1 MKKNIYRRRR
11 RCALIILIIIVLL
24 TKMLIFFCR
33 DYRYAGNNDKFQ
45 KSYIVYEEGSPV
57 IGDNSMYLEEVLA
70 QCKNFI
76 LQNEELKSKYPYLN
90 WKNVEEA
97 TITFCKYIE
106 MSNGDV
112 LKNEIAAKYYLPENK
127 VLVMEGTYVVYNE
140 PFLKRILI
148 HELMHDLTYSQYLS
162 SNLLNEAFAEK
173 LCEKICN
180 QNSIPF
186 TYSTEYTYNIWLYD
200 TLENVFGTEQLMY
213 MCYYGFLND
222 MIDLYTK
229 KGYSNKLFNVLENLD
244 YYEKNGEN
252 SVFKKQK
259 CEKMLKTAEDIIV
272 HLTHNYINDP
282 KNNCDKEVVI
292 ANCKK
297 MLVSDEDYF
306 LKRLE

>member
-1 MKKNIYRRRR
+1 MRKKDGT
-11 RCALIILIIIVLL
+11 ILFDHQPQ
-24 TKMLIFFCR
+24 TDESAFS
-33 DYRYAGNNDKFQ
+33 
-45 KSYIVYEEGSPV
+45 SYDPI
-57 IGDNSMYLEEVLA
+57 DN
-70 QCKNFI
+70 
-76 LQNEELKSKYPYLN
+76 
-90 WKNVEEA
+90 
-97 TITFCKYIE
+97 
-106 MSNGDV
+106 
-112 LKNEIAAKYYLPENK
+112 
-127 VLVMEGTYVVYNE
+127 
-140 PFLKRILI
+140 KRIIYIPLDNTLEDSFAI
-148 HELMHDLTYSQYLS
+148 VHELMHDLTYSQYLS